1 MQEHRLIK
9 LEPTKKRENDETS
22 RDSDDDS
29 SEIESLWSENEESI
43 EQFAHR

>member
-29 SEIESLWSENEESI
+29 SEIESL
-43 EQFAHR
+43 